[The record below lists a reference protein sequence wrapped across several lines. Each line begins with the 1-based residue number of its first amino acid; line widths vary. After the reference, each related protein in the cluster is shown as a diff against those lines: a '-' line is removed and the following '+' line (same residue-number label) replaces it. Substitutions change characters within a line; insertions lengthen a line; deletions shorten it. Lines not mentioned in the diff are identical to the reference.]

1 MIDQVHRHDDDGL
14 SANAKPF
21 RPSNQGGAPA
31 VDDIPQDGY
40 KTPVVVCIVFYGCG
54 RGPGCLAGA
63 SPWLLVVGWLRLGR
77 STEAVRYV

>member
-1 MIDQVHRHDDDGL
+1 MIDQVHRQDDDGL

-40 KTPVVVCIVFYGCG
+40 KTPVVVCIILIYLF
-54 RGPGCLAGA
+54 
-63 SPWLLVVGWLRLGR
+63 
-77 STEAVRYV
+77 